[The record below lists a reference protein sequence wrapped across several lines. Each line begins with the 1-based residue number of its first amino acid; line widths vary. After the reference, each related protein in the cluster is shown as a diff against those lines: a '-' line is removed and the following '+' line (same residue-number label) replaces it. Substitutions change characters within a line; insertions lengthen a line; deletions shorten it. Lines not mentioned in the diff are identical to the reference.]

1 MRNFTKEQ
9 GDLYMENENLIK
21 ELAYI
26 NILEAILEEDIK
38 NTEDNRGE

>member
-1 MRNFTKEQ
+1 MEEQ
-9 GDLYMENENLIK
+9 NLIK